1 MLFRSDWPTKDGT
14 CIRDYVHVKDIC
26 RAHTLAY
33 RYMEEHNKSVVF
45 NVGCGKGYSVKEVV
59 DKANEILH
67 NGNLKIEYKERREG
81 DVAYVVADN
90 TLAKTKLNFE
100 PQYSLNDILESV
112 KYG

>member
-1 MLFRSDWPTKDGT
+1 MLFRS
-14 CIRDYVHVKDIC
+14 
-26 RAHTLAY
+26 
-33 RYMEEHNKSVVF
+33 
-45 NVGCGKGYSVKEVV
+45 KEVV

>member
-1 MLFRSDWPTKDGT
+1 MLFRSPTKDGT

-33 RYMEEHNKSVVF
+33 RYMEKTNDSVVF

-67 NGNLKIEYKERREG
+67 NGEMIVRVSEKREG
-81 DVAYVVADN
+81 DVPYLVAD
-90 TLAKTKLNFE
+90 TSLIEKTLNFKPE
-100 PQYSLNDILESV
+100 YSLDDIIESM
-112 KYG
+112 KEA